1 MKDKISITLYTSDL
15 EVTNQLYLLAKQ
27 AGIESQINIPEE
39 EKSSLKKAH
48 SRIKEIADE
57 LNNDEDEDLNSIL
70 SKTIKKGN
78 HKK

>member
-1 MKDKISITLYTSDL
+1 MIDKISITLFTDDL
-15 EVTNQLYLLAKQ
+15 EVSNQLYLLAKQ

-39 EKSSLKKAH
+39 DKSSLKKAC
-48 SRIKEIADE
+48 SVIAKMADE
-57 LNNDEDEDLNSIL
+57 INNNEDEDLNSIL